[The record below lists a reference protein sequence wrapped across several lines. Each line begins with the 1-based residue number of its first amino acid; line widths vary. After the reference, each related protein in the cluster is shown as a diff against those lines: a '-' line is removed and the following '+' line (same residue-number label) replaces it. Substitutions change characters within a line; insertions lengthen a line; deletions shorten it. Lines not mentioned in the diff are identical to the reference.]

1 MFNFLT
7 KLFNQKG
14 RTPKSAG
21 YLFYDSIPSYMELSR
36 KYEIVEGPIEDHI
49 VMLIGDTIWR
59 YLVRNTFTG
68 EVFYILTPH
77 DLPKNFWIRKIVT
90 FCTQYEI
97 LDGEDEGELK
107 QFIRAREKESKLNLA
122 PV

>member
-1 MFNFLT
+1 MFNFLA
-7 KLFNQKG
+7 KLFKQKG
-14 RTPKSAG
+14 RTPKSAE
-21 YLFYDSIPSYMELSR
+21 YLFHDRIPSYMELSR
-36 KYEIVEGPIEDHI
+36 KYEIIEGPVECHMTL
-49 VMLIGDTIWR
+49 VGDTICR
-59 YLVRNTFTG
+59 HLIRNTHTG

-90 FCTQYEI
+90 FCEQYEI

-107 QFIRAREKESKLNLA
+107 QFIRAREKEAEQGLV

>member
-1 MFNFLT
+1 MFNFLA
-7 KLFNQKG
+7 KLLKQKG
-14 RTPKSAG
+14 RTPKNAE
-21 YLFYDSIPSYMELSR
+21 YLFYDGIPSYMELSR

-59 YLVRNTFTG
+59 YLIRNIHTG

-77 DLPKNFWIRKIVT
+77 DLPKVFWIRKVVT
-90 FCTQYEI
+90 FCEQYEI

-107 QFIRAREKESKLNLA
+107 QFIRAREKEAEQGLVPA
-122 PV
+122 